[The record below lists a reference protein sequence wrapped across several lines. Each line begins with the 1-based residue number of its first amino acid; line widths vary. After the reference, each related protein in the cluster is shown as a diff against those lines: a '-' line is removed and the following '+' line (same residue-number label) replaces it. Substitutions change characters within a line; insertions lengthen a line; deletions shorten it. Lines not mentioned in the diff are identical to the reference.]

1 MGSEKRRTNSDY
13 EDYASRQ
20 AVSSHDLILGVI
32 ETAWDVDEDQT
43 KDLDLKEPLLRR
55 ARPSA
60 GQQQAPPTIRKTG
73 WPRQPSQE
81 QHEGS
86 SRTQIDERKTSVIF
100 IMIVMASG
108 YI

>member
-60 GQQQAPPTIRKTG
+60 GQQQAPPNIRKTG

-81 QHEGS
+81 QHEDS
-86 SRTQIDERKTSVIF
+86 SRTQTRREKDQCHF
-100 IMIVMASG
+100 HNDCHG
-108 YI
+108 